1 MTTVKLADGSVAKVY
16 EVGADRFEAGV
27 FAGSTKL
34 GTLVSKGGTPAY
46 GQNDGLHVVLRPDGT
61 VTSWR

>member
-34 GTLVSKGGTPAY
+34 GTLVSKGAPRRTGRTT
-46 GQNDGLHVVLRPDGT
+46 GS
-61 VTSWR
+61 TSSSGRTGP